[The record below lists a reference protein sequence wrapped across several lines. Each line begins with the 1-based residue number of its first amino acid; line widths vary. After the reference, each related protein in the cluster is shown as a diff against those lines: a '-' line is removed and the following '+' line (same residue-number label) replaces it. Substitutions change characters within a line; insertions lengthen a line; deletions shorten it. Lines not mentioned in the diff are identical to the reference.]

1 MTHLAGIILQ
11 IVSCLAD
18 EPSLIKINEVSYEKH
33 RILIVRCSRSD
44 LGKIVGRH
52 GRVAKAI
59 RLISWQIG
67 TRLGVKYDV
76 KFEERHDC
84 SKAG

>member
-1 MTHLAGIILQ
+1 MTHLAGIVLQ

-18 EPSLIKINEVSYEKH
+18 NPGSIKISEVSYGKH
-33 RILIVRCSRSD
+33 RILIVKCTRND

-52 GRVAKAI
+52 GRIAKAV

-76 KFEERHDC
+76 KFEEFEAAPRT
-84 SKAG
+84 G